1 MKKKLQLTLQKYQ
14 DHSTNTMSK
23 CRPKKKDNLEE
34 VDKCLERYKTEP
46 RRNRK
51 Y

>member
-23 CRPKKKDNLEE
+23 CRPKKKGQPGRSGQIL
-34 VDKCLERYKTEP
+34 
-46 RRNRK
+46 RK
-51 Y
+51 VQD

>member
-23 CRPKKKDNLEE
+23 CRPKKGQPGRSGQIL
-34 VDKCLERYKTEP
+34 
-46 RRNRK
+46 RK
-51 Y
+51 VQD